1 MENALNHDYKN
12 FHIYARN
19 EEHADRCTFHEMFTC
34 VVAGYFELSWV
45 CDCHK
50 EMICYVF
57 LLFFRSHM
65 LNFLF
70 MQVSD
75 EKSLKKAEVKNL

>member
-1 MENALNHDYKN
+1 MVLGG
-12 FHIYARN
+12 FRSFLVLVLTQN

-50 EMICYVF
+50 EMISYVF
-57 LLFFRSHM
+57 LLFF
-65 LNFLF
+65 
-70 MQVSD
+70 
-75 EKSLKKAEVKNL
+75 